1 MTRQKLITEVMKLRV
16 EGNLADCEFCRR
28 YSGWI
33 EDLEHHGDSVTK
45 QTIELVFSNL
55 RQHINTRHP

>member
-1 MTRQKLITEVMKLRV
+1 MAEVMKLRV
-16 EGNLADCEFCRR
+16 EDNLADCEFCRQ

-33 EDLEHHGDSVTK
+33 EDLERYGDSVTK
-45 QTIELVFSNL
+45 PTIELVFSNL